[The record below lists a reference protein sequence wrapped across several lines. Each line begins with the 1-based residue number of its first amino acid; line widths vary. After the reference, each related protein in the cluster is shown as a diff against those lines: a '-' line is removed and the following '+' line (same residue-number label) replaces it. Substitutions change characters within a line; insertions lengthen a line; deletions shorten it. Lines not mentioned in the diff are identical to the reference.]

1 MSKKMLLIAALFFSA
16 NSSAQDPFDSKPN
29 LLWWS
34 GDLNLSA
41 PLEENHYD
49 SFASEANIWAKDWGF
64 SGKLLQ
70 NDGELFGLPNN
81 SEFTNFDVKRRFANK
96 NDDFFALGL
105 GWQDIDIK
113 SQLEVS
119 GPKLSLEGRYNLSA
133 VELYGQTAW
142 FPELESTYQDDPLS
156 GYEFEAG
163 VLLKPLP
170 SLSLKAGYRH
180 FELKYDSDT
189 NLDDVLGSSSGFLLG
204 TDLSW

>member
-1 MSKKMLLIAALFFSA
+1 MRKTLLLITTLFLSTA
-16 NSSAQDPFDSKPN
+16 SSAQDPFDSKPN

-34 GDLNLSA
+34 DDLNLSA

-49 SFASEANIWAKDWGF
+49 SFVSEADIWKKDWGF

-70 NDGELFGLPNN
+70 NDGDLFGLPND
-81 SEFTNFDVKRRFANK
+81 SEFTNFDVKRRFTSS
-96 NDDFFALGL
+96 DDSFFALGL

-113 SQLEVS
+113 SQLEAS

-142 FPELESTYQDDPLS
+142 FPELENTFQEDALT

-163 VLLKPLP
+163 VMLRPLP

-189 NLDDVLGSSSGFLLG
+189 SIDDALGSSSGFLLG